1 LKLES
6 YDLSLEGWD
15 SVASPIT
22 SSVFFSSTWILSVAD
37 GLHAAPLCI
46 SCLDGTDV
54 CAVCPGYVFRRG
66 SFKVFYSAVPYGGVL
81 GSSVGITALLNMLPA
96 FLKNKGVHRI
106 RIQPLPDHSLHHELY
121 HELPIKI
128 PVLNLAGFAG
138 DDLLTHLNSKRS
150 RGIKRAIRNGIE
162 VRRASTMSEIYDFH
176 SLYRQ
181 SMSRNTGTSK
191 YSLNYFTNLFESPG
205 ESGGLLYYMA
215 YYKKQAI
222 AAIAVLVSDRWA
234 YYLHGGM
241 NYNFRKHSANDLL
254 FYTAVSDAQAA
265 GVSHFDYG
273 ATGSGDTELLR
284 YKTKWGA
291 SVVEVPV
298 LEANLNSVMCT
309 VMDGLIRILSLP
321 VVTSLYNMFMPGRR

>member
-1 LKLES
+1 MKLES
-6 YDLSLEGWD
+6 YDLNLEGWD

-22 SSVFFSSTWILSVAD
+22 SSVFFSSTWILSAAD

-46 SCLDGTDV
+46 SCLDGNDV
-54 CAVCPGYVFRRG
+54 CAVCPGYVFTRG
-66 SFKVFYSAVPYGGVL
+66 PFKVFYSAVPYGGVL
-81 GSSVGITALLNMLPA
+81 GSSVGVTELLNMLPA
-96 FLKNKGVHRI
+96 FLKNKEVHRI

-128 PVLNLAGFAG
+128 PVLNLTSFAG

-150 RGIKRAIRNGIE
+150 RGVKRAIRNGIE
-162 VRRASTMSEIYDFH
+162 VRRASSLSEIYDFY

-205 ESGGLLYYMA
+205 RSGGLLYYMA
-215 YYKKQAI
+215 CYKNQAI
-222 AAIAVLVSDRWA
+222 AAIAVVVSNGWA

-273 ATGSGDTELLR
+273 ATSPGDTELLR
-284 YKTKWGA
+284 YKTKWGS
-291 SVVEVPV
+291 SVVDVPV
-298 LEANLNSVMCT
+298 LEANLNPVMCRI
-309 VMDGLIRILSLP
+309 MDGLIWVLSLP
-321 VVTSLYNMFMPGRR
+321 AVASLYNKFKPGRK